1 MSTWIK
7 VARYQLTDR
16 NMFVISPW
24 LVLTLDFLIT
34 LVIVAN
40 VPHRP
45 GQALYGGALS
55 GIYVVLIVA
64 GALLISRQLP
74 FALALGVSRRS
85 FYTGA
90 ALLAVALSAV
100 YGLALTVL
108 QLIERGTG
116 GWGLKLHFFRVPYLL
131 AGPWYLSWLTSF
143 AGLALV
149 LAWGMW
155 FGIVYRRWNV
165 MGLLSFIAAQ
175 ALALTA
181 VLLIIGGRDDWRRV
195 GHFFTTLT
203 IGGLT
208 GLLAALTVAL
218 LAGGYATVRRLT
230 V

>member
-16 NMFVISPW
+16 YVFLVSPW
-24 LVLTLDFLIT
+24 VVQGLVFLINV
-34 LVIVAN
+34 VIVAEY
-40 VPHRP
+40 P
-45 GQALYGGALS
+45 GRQGQVYVGALS
-55 GIYVVLIVA
+55 AIYVVMLVT
-64 GALLISRQLP
+64 GALSIARQLP

-85 FYTGA
+85 FYAGT
-90 ALLAVALSAV
+90 ALLALAVSAV
-100 YGLALTVL
+100 YGLALTIL

-155 FGIVYRRWNV
+155 FGIVYRRWNLI
-165 MGLLSFIAAQ
+165 GLLSFLAVQ
-175 ALALTA
+175 LLALTA
-181 VLLIIGGRDDWRRV
+181 VLLVIGGANAWHSASR
-195 GHFFTTLT
+195 FFTTLT
-203 IGGLT
+203 IEGLT